1 MPVDVYIGGEEH
13 AITHLFVARLISH
26 FLHNQNKLVNK
37 EPFQR
42 FISIGMV
49 KGECYKTK
57 TGKYVEPS
65 HAVQKGTFLYL
76 KL

>member
-1 MPVDVYIGGEEH
+1 M
-13 AITHLFVARLISH
+13 ARLISH

-49 KGECYKTK
+49 KGESFKTK
-57 TGKYVEPS
+57 KGEYVEPNF
-65 HAVQKGTFLYL
+65 AVQKGRFSYL
-76 KL
+76 KIRLVDLT